1 MRRFFRHLKITMQE
15 GVRAYI
21 SPAKKATVNRTFTV
35 YGGRVIQ
42 LPVLDMANL
51 KIAASQEA
59 RDFVRDHLHD
69 STTLG
74 FPDMGLFKGH
84 GVILQPLN
92 ATTSHVLLVVDDE
105 MALVMLAMLNHTYQV
120 MGYGLIYDST
130 TILSEPQATDH
141 EGDATNGSMEPSTD
155 ASSGPSTG
163 TPSSRATAD
172 VLGMEVA

>member
-1 MRRFFRHLKITMQE
+1 
-15 GVRAYI
+15 
-21 SPAKKATVNRTFTV
+21 
-35 YGGRVIQ
+35 
-42 LPVLDMANL
+42 
-51 KIAASQEA
+51 
-59 RDFVRDHLHD
+59 
-69 STTLG
+69 
-74 FPDMGLFKGH
+74 
-84 GVILQPLN
+84 VILQPLN